1 MKIGIRY
8 CGGCNASYDRKE
20 LAERLIKELDN
31 YHDFEIAK
39 ENRIYNLI
47 VLICGCLNCCV
58 SHEKYVSKQGKVF
71 ISNVNDYDRLLKNI
85 KNILKKVLKVNWK
98 DMYRDKLVTAV
109 EAVKNIKSGDR
120 VVTGHACGEP
130 KEIIA
135 AMVKNRDSYKNV
147 EIVHMVSMGQSEYAN
162 PDMSPYFHHNSIFV
176 GATTREAVFDGRA
189 DFTPCY
195 FSEVPGM
202 FSGGTLPVDV
212 AMVQLTRPDEHG
224 YCSFGVSNDYT
235 KPAAEAAKIV
245 IAELNDKMPRT
256 MGDSFIH
263 ISDIDYIVETSNDI
277 IELQPPRIGEIERA
291 IGENCAKLVEDGS
304 TLQLGIGAIPDAVLL
319 FLKEKKDLGIH
330 SEMISDG
337 VVELIE
343 SGIITNKAKTLHQGK
358 TVVTFLMG
366 TKKLYDFVN
375 NNPSVVMYS
384 VDYVNNPCVIAQNYK
399 MVSINSCIQV
409 DFMGQVAADSIG
421 LKQFSGVGGQVDFVR
436 GAAMAKD
443 GKSIIAMPSTASKG
457 RLSRI
462 VPLLDEGAA
471 VTTSRNDVHYV
482 VTEYGIAELKGKT
495 LKERARALINIAHPD
510 FRPQLVEEWEK
521 RFKCNFQK

>member
-1 MKIGIRY
+1 LNIGLRY

-20 LAERLIKELDN
+20 LALKLIKDLGN
-31 YHDFEIAK
+31 FHDIEIAQEK
-39 ENRIYNLI
+39 TIYDLI
-47 VLICGCLNCCV
+47 ILICGCLNCCV
-58 SHEKYVSKQGKVF
+58 SHEKYLSGLGKLF
-71 ISNVNDYDRLLKNI
+71 ISNVNDYDKLLKNI
-85 KNILKKVLKVNWK
+85 KNILKKVLEVSWK
-98 DMYRDKLVTAV
+98 DVYGQKLVTAE

-120 VVTGHACGEP
+120 VVIGHACGEP
-130 KEIIA
+130 QEIIA
-135 AMVKNRDSYKNV
+135 AMLKNKDSYRNV
-147 EIVHMVSMGQSEYAN
+147 EIVHMVSMGQSEYAK
-162 PDMSPYFHHNSIFV
+162 PEMSPYFRHNSIFV
-176 GATTREAVFDGRA
+176 GATTREAVAEGRA

-195 FSEVPGM
+195 FSEVPAM
-202 FSGGTLPVDV
+202 FREGVLPVDV
-212 AMVQLTRPDEHG
+212 AVVQLTRPDEHG

-235 KPAAEAAKIV
+235 KPAAKAAKMV

-256 MGDSFIH
+256 MGDSFIN
-263 ISDIDYIVETSNDI
+263 ISDIDYIVEISKDI
-277 IELQPPRIGEIERA
+277 IELQPPKIGEVEKA
-291 IGENCAKLVEDGS
+291 IGENCAKLIEDGS

-319 FLKEKKDLGIH
+319 FLKDKKDLGIH

-343 SGIITNKAKTLHQGK
+343 SGVVTNKAKTLHPGK

-375 NNPSVVMYS
+375 NNPSIVMYS
-384 VDYVNNPCVIAQNYK
+384 VDYVNNPCVIAENYK
-399 MVSINSCIQV
+399 LVSINSCIQV

-443 GKSIIAMPSTASKG
+443 GKSIIAMPSTAGKG
-457 RLSRI
+457 KFSRI
-462 VPLLDEGAA
+462 VPLLDAGAA

-495 LKERARALINIAHPD
+495 LKDRARALINIAHPD
-510 FRPQLVEEWEK
+510 FRPQLIEEWEK
-521 RFKCNFQK
+521 RFKCNF